1 MKQIITTLSGLSFLI
16 ASLVI
21 LGITPT
27 RTLAETNQ
35 AYPKNQEDHNCQTE
49 RSIHV
54 TGTAVINVVPDRA
67 LIQLGVQS
75 NGASPR
81 EVAQIN
87 ENTIQMVVKAVEGIG
102 VAPKDIVTDRY
113 IIEPIYDSYQSLY
126 IKGYRIHNLIAI
138 TLRDVEK
145 VGEVIIAALEA
156 GVNQVVDVEF
166 YIKDLRQYR
175 DQARSLA
182 MEAAKEKAQDL
193 AQAAGVGVG
202 CVLSIQENTW
212 SAYNGWWSTRNRDM
226 WTQNVIQNV
235 SPESGDPFADPEGPL
250 KLGQIA
256 VRAEINATFTLE

>member
-1 MKQIITTLSGLSFLI
+1 MKQTITTLIGLSLLL

-21 LGITPT
+21 FGITPT
-27 RTLAETNQ
+27 RTVAESNQ
-35 AYPKNQEDHNCQTE
+35 TYQKTQEDLNCQTE
-49 RSIHV
+49 RSINV
-54 TGTAVINVVPDRA
+54 TGTAIINVVPDRA

-81 EVAQIN
+81 EVAQVN
-87 ENTIQMVVKAVEGIG
+87 ENTTQMVVKAVEGLG

-113 IIEPIYDSYQSLY
+113 IIEPIYDSYESLY

-145 VGEVIIAALEA
+145 VGEVIVAALEA

-166 YIKDLRQYR
+166 YINELRQYR

-182 MEAAKEKAQDL
+182 MAAAKEKAQDL
-193 AQAAGVGVG
+193 AQAAGVEVG
-202 CVLSIQENTW
+202 CVLSIHENTW

-226 WTQNVIQNV
+226 WTQNIIQNV
-235 SPESGDPFADPEGPL
+235 SPESGAAFSDLEGPL

-256 VRAEINATFTLE
+256 VRAEINASFALE